1 MECSGRK
8 HNETQSQE
16 AYELKTV
23 EKMAYCLDLDLY
35 GNCKGTRSTELK
47 ELICDSLRKAADR
60 NSSCLRE
67 KRAISQNRRDERTK
81 SRMRSDSPS
90 QSTWYYLHTLAFE
103 LQVPLTRKSSEISSE
118 MVL

>member
-81 SRMRSDSPS
+81 SRT

-103 LQVPLTRKSSEISSE
+103 LQVPLSRKSSEISSE

>member
-1 MECSGRK
+1 MISSGRK

-23 EKMAYCLDLDLY
+23 EKMAYCLDLGLY

-47 ELICDSLRKAADR
+47 ELICDSLRKAADM

-67 KRAISQNRRDERTK
+67 ERAISQSRGGTKGPRVERDQI
-81 SRMRSDSPS
+81 PH
-90 QSTWYYLHTLAFE
+90 LN
-103 LQVPLTRKSSEISSE
+103 PLGTICAHWHLNFKLPLPGKAQR
-118 MVL
+118 